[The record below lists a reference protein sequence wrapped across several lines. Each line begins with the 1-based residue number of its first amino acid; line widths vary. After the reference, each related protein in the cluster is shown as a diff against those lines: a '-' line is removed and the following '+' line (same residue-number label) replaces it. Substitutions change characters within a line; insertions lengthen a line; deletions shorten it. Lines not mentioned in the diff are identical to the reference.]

1 MSIDAEMT
9 IDERRKYLRKM
20 QKRYRQAKR
29 EAKSKLLAEI
39 QEVSGLHRK
48 SLVRL
53 MASGLERR
61 PRQRQRGRSY
71 GTDVAYAIGVIAES
85 LDWVCA
91 ERLQPNLVWVAQH
104 LAAHGELETTPT
116 LLEKLGKVSISTVR
130 RILSRQKR
138 ERPRLPR
145 KRPER
150 ANRLARE
157 IPAER
162 IPWQEQQAGH
172 FECFRNR
179 NQYPCLGVPE
189 NAGLPPHMFFNLGHP
204 HWGIDWN
211 WNRPCVQRAKKRIEE
226 LRARRQH
233 DRHAVLV

>member
-1 MSIDAEMT
+1 MSINAEMT

-29 EAKSKLLAEI
+29 EAKGKLLDEMQA
-39 QEVSGLHRK
+39 VSGLHRK
-48 SLVRL
+48 GLVRL

-61 PRQRQRGRSY
+61 PRQQQRGRSY
-71 GTDVAYAIGVIAES
+71 GTDVSYAIGVIAES

-91 ERLQPNLVWVAQH
+91 ERLQPNLVWMAAH
-104 LAAHGELETTPT
+104 LAEHGELETTPA
-116 LLEKLGKVSISTVR
+116 LLEKLGRVSISTVR

-162 IPWQEQQAGH
+162 IPWQEQRPGH
-172 FECFRNR
+172 FEVDLVHHC
-179 NQYPCLGVPE
+179 GVS
-189 NAGLPPHMFFNLGHP
+189 ASGHYLHTLLVLDDLFFCRHLTLCSFSKLMILPGVS
-204 HWGIDWN
+204 D
-211 WNRPCVQRAKKRIEE
+211 
-226 LRARRQH
+226 
-233 DRHAVLV
+233 